1 MLILYIQERMLDD
14 RPFHTVE
21 EIESYAENTS
31 SSLLYLT
38 LEALGQFYYS
48 TPYFVLIKN
57 IAQ

>member
-1 MLILYIQERMLDD
+1 MLDD

-38 LEALGQFYYS
+38 LEALGK
-48 TPYFVLIKN
+48 I
-57 IAQ
+57 